1 MRYEDRH
8 LIKNDSAFRREV
20 RVLATKKAAK
30 KKKK

>member
-1 MRYEDRH
+1 MR
-8 LIKNDSAFRREV
+8 ISTNKGCFRREV

>member
-1 MRYEDRH
+1 MEKDT
-8 LIKNDSAFRREV
+8 AFRREV